1 MPILDRE
8 PAANGD
14 LVRAREADEEMKRH
28 KVLSAGAATV
38 VPRRPSDPAGES
50 RAGGRAPST
59 RNAHVVVCA
68 APPAAAVSDLVELL
82 MAAGWTVQVVPTA
95 AAVDWL
101 DLPRLE
107 ALTGNPIVS
116 RARKPGESRRE
127 SRPDLVIVAPASF
140 NTINK
145 WVAGINDNVAL
156 SLLNTTFGLQVPTIV
171 SPYAKAVLAAHPGFR
186 RNLALLAQWG
196 ALVTERDALRP
207 QLPAHPYHWN
217 VIMDLIPAGLR

>member
-1 MPILDRE
+1 M
-8 PAANGD
+8 
-14 LVRAREADEEMKRH
+14 
-28 KVLSAGAATV
+28 
-38 VPRRPSDPAGES
+38 
-50 RAGGRAPST
+50 
-59 RNAHVVVCA
+59 VVCA

-95 AAVDWL
+95 AAAEWL
-101 DLPRLE
+101 DLPMLE

-116 RARKPGESRRE
+116 RTRRPGESRRE

-156 SLLNTTFGLQVPTIV
+156 SLLNTTFGLQVPTII
-171 SPYAKAVLAAHPGFR
+171 SPYAKAVLAAHPAFH
-186 RNLALLAQWG
+186 RNLALLAEWG

-207 QLPAHPYHWN
+207 ERPAHPYQWN